1 MRSCSPP
8 QPVGERLCQHIPT
21 ARNLSLVCGISA
33 GMKLKRA
40 WVAGLI
46 GLVAVTL
53 FSITTL
59 GRPDAATHQLK
70 PAPTVPAARQIEV
83 GMHIKNIYNLSLK
96 DKTFTADGWFWLK
109 WPESIQQLI
118 ESDQIPITELV
129 ELVNQVES
137 YDAKLEPDSAEP
149 ERLEGGRYLQ
159 LFRFS
164 SKFYDDQQNLRP
176 FPFENLELPINL
188 EVRPSQFSM
197 GDQGVV
203 LVPKL
208 LANELQGD
216 SIALNGYSVLG
227 AASSSAIHSYTT
239 TFGEEGIANA
249 GDYSMATFEIRY
261 RTNGWAAFYRY
272 VLPWVAVMVI
282 LLIAPNLEG
291 NLNDLRL
298 TIPSTALLTLVFL
311 QEGAHSE
318 LPALDYLTFLDKI
331 YLFGYLVAT
340 AEFCLFVW
348 GTNLISR
355 APEEQH
361 RKLMDQINQV
371 DLIYQITTI
380 VGCLT
385 LILLSRGSP

>member
-1 MRSCSPP
+1 
-8 QPVGERLCQHIPT
+8 
-21 ARNLSLVCGISA
+21 
-33 GMKLKRA
+33 
-40 WVAGLI
+40 
-46 GLVAVTL
+46 
-53 FSITTL
+53 
-59 GRPDAATHQLK
+59 
-70 PAPTVPAARQIEV
+70 
-83 GMHIKNIYNLSLK
+83 
-96 DKTFTADGWFWLK
+96 
-109 WPESIQQLI
+109 
-118 ESDQIPITELV
+118 
-129 ELVNQVES
+129 
-137 YDAKLEPDSAEP
+137 
-149 ERLEGGRYLQ
+149 
-159 LFRFS
+159 
-164 SKFYDDQQNLRP
+164 
-176 FPFENLELPINL
+176 LPINL

-385 LILLSRGSP
+385 LTLLGRGSP

>member
-1 MRSCSPP
+1 
-8 QPVGERLCQHIPT
+8 
-21 ARNLSLVCGISA
+21 
-33 GMKLKRA
+33 
-40 WVAGLI
+40 
-46 GLVAVTL
+46 
-53 FSITTL
+53 
-59 GRPDAATHQLK
+59 
-70 PAPTVPAARQIEV
+70 VPAARQIEV

-298 TIPSTALLTLVFL
+298 RIPSTALLTLVFL

-318 LPALDYLTFLDKI
+318 LPALLPHLTRQDLPLRLSSGHRRILSVCVGNQSDQP
-331 YLFGYLVAT
+331 GARGT
-340 AEFCLFVW
+340 AQKAD
-348 GTNLISR
+348 GS
-355 APEEQH
+355 
-361 RKLMDQINQV
+361 DQS
-371 DLIYQITTI
+371 
-380 VGCLT
+380 G
-385 LILLSRGSP
+385 